1 MFFGFSFFG
10 IMIIFIYV
18 FIVYNIKMKFIYKYY
33 VMLKIVNKCEKVM
46 LNKNILEY
54 YYDYVIDL
62 EEVKEIKINVEIYF
76 IFEK

>member
-1 MFFGFSFFG
+1 
-10 IMIIFIYV
+10 
-18 FIVYNIKMKFIYKYY
+18 
-33 VMLKIVNKCEKVM
+33 M